1 LIQTATAETRIVA
14 YLRQKTAPEAPEDD
28 PTPAPM
34 PNLPE
39 LIPALLTTI
48 DNNDG
53 SPQEILQAQVCL
65 GWIHWALGEPKLAAV
80 RLPKDFTMT
89 VHDLLSEGDGLSSWT
104 EVCMVKGCYIKGSSI
119 LWATRGSCAYY
130 DAGSAQSTVT
140 GIDETLETFASL
152 VPWLGSGVLT
162 ASTNAQFL
170 SWSETM
176 FGKGALLAS
185 ETATKASPVADPRHV
200 EIALQLFRLWASLTA
215 VKQGLASPQ
224 TLYTDASGSLS
235 RVVIWRAYYGFLT
248 TILQDNLIY
257 APAHGGIP
265 ERPQLA
271 SELRRIEA
279 ICENNLLREVKFPVA
294 SSNNSQVE
302 EWIELVIKNWQ
313 VLCGP
318 HWQDQDL
325 GEGGQNA
332 VGRNV
337 LDVSGND

>member
-1 LIQTATAETRIVA
+1 
-14 YLRQKTAPEAPEDD
+14 
-28 PTPAPM
+28 
-34 PNLPE
+34 
-39 LIPALLTTI
+39 
-48 DNNDG
+48 
-53 SPQEILQAQVCL
+53 
-65 GWIHWALGEPKLAAV
+65 
-80 RLPKDFTMT
+80 
-89 VHDLLSEGDGLSSWT
+89 
-104 EVCMVKGCYIKGSSI
+104 MVKGCYIKGSSI
-119 LWATRGSCAYY
+119 GWAIRNSQADY
-130 DAGSAQSTVT
+130 DSGSAQSTVS

-176 FGKGALLAS
+176 LGKGALLAS
-185 ETATKASPVADPRHV
+185 ETATKAAPISDPRHV
-200 EIALQLFRLWASLTA
+200 EIALQLFRLWASLTS

-235 RVVIWRAYYGFLT
+235 RVAIWRAYYGFLT
-248 TILQDNLIY
+248 TVLQDNLIY
-257 APAHGGIP
+257 APAHSGVP

-279 ICENNLLREVKFPVA
+279 ICENNLLREAKFPTA